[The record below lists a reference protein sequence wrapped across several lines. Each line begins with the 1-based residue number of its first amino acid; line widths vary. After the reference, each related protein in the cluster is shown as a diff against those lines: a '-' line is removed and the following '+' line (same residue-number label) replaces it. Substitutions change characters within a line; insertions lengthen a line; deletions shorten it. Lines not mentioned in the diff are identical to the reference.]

1 MINLDAPSVNVAEKS
16 NEENIQS
23 IKSWAAEL
31 VGQLSYQI
39 SQLESAIT
47 VLQAEVE
54 NLKGEK

>member
-1 MINLDAPSVNVAEKS
+1 MINLDSPSINVANKS

-31 VGQLSYQI
+31 VSQLNYQN

-47 VLQAEVE
+47 ALQAEIE
-54 NLKGEK
+54 NLKGE